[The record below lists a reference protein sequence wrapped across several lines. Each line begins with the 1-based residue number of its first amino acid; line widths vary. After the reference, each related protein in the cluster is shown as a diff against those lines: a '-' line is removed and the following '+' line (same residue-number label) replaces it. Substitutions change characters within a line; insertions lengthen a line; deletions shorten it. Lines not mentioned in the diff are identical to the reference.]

1 MENKSL
7 IKLDDVTVKFKEHLV
22 MDKVCMEFESG
33 KIYGIIG
40 RNGSGKTVLLKCI
53 CGLMDTTDGTVSVNG
68 KIVGKDVDFPE
79 NIGFIIENP
88 GFLPHY
94 SGFKNLKYLASIRGT
109 ITDDDI
115 RRCIRTVGLDPD
127 DKKSVKHYSLG
138 MKQRLGLAQAMME
151 NPDILILDEPMNGL
165 DKHGVAD
172 IRELLME
179 LKKQG
184 KLILLVSHNPAD
196 IELLC
201 DEVYEMELGNI
212 RKFQLIKSL

>member
-22 MDKVCMEFESG
+22 LDKVCMEFESG

-127 DKKSVKHYSLG
+127 DKKSVKNYSLG

-165 DKHGVAD
+165 DKHCVAD

>member
-7 IKLDDVTVKFKEHLV
+7 IKLDDVTVKFKQHLV
-22 MDKVCMEFESG
+22 LDKVCMEFESG

>member
-7 IKLDDVTVKFKEHLV
+7 IKLDDVTVKFKQHLV
-22 MDKVCMEFESG
+22 LDKVCMEFESG

-94 SGFKNLKYLASIRGT
+94 SGFKNLKYLASILGT

>member
-22 MDKVCMEFESG
+22 LDKVCMEFESG

-79 NIGFIIENP
+79 NIGFTIENS

>member
-22 MDKVCMEFESG
+22 LDKVCMEFESG

-127 DKKSVKHYSLG
+127 DKKSVKNYSLG

>member
-22 MDKVCMEFESG
+22 LDKVCMEFESG

>member
-22 MDKVCMEFESG
+22 LDKVCMEFESG

-127 DKKSVKHYSLG
+127 DKKSVKNYSLG

-212 RKFQLIKSL
+212 RNFS

>member
-22 MDKVCMEFESG
+22 LDKVCMEFESG

-115 RRCIRTVGLDPD
+115 RKCIRTVGLDPD

>member
-7 IKLDDVTVKFKEHLV
+7 IKLNDVTVKFKEHLV
-22 MDKVCMEFESG
+22 LDKVCMEFESG

-40 RNGSGKTVLLKCI
+40 RNGSGKTVLLKCV

-115 RRCIRTVGLDPD
+115 RRCIRTVDEWIHKYGVRYFSELTNMA
-127 DKKSVKHYSLG
+127 VLTEEVG
-138 MKQRLGLAQAMME
+138 ELAR
-151 NPDILILDEPMNGL
+151 IIG
-165 DKHGVAD
+165 KY
-172 IRELLME
+172 REETAYFFINL
-179 LKKQG
+179 
-184 KLILLVSHNPAD
+184 PAF
-196 IELLC
+196 
-201 DEVYEMELGNI
+201 GT
-212 RKFQLIKSL
+212 

>member
-7 IKLDDVTVKFKEHLV
+7 IKLNDVTVKFKEHLV
-22 MDKVCMEFESG
+22 LDKVCMEFESG

-40 RNGSGKTVLLKCI
+40 RNGSGKTVLLKCV

-127 DKKSVKHYSLG
+127 DK
-138 MKQRLGLAQAMME
+138 
-151 NPDILILDEPMNGL
+151 
-165 DKHGVAD
+165 
-172 IRELLME
+172 
-179 LKKQG
+179 
-184 KLILLVSHNPAD
+184 
-196 IELLC
+196 
-201 DEVYEMELGNI
+201 
-212 RKFQLIKSL
+212 